1 MHWKGNE
8 MKSIVCEK
16 PWQLKMKE
24 RELPEVKSGE
34 ALIRVRRV
42 GICGTD
48 LHAFKGEQPYFTY
61 PRVLGHEISGEVA
74 EVEKNSYGFKKGD
87 PVAIIPYLECG
98 KCIACRMG
106 KTNCCARL
114 NLFGIQRD
122 GGMSE
127 YLNVPLDHL
136 LKSEKLNLDQ
146 LAMAECL
153 SIGAHAVRR
162 ARIEK
167 GEFTLIIGAGP
178 IGMAVMQS
186 AREAGAKLIA
196 LDIVQDRLQFCRDQ
210 LKVDY
215 VIHGEKDPAKEIESI
230 TNGDYP
236 TAIFDATGNAKSM
249 MKAFSLVS
257 HGGRLIL
264 VSLVQENITFFDP
277 DFHRRELTLLS
288 SRNATRQD
296 MEHIVRSIEEGKVD
310 ATSFITHRS
319 RMDQV
324 ISQFESWLKPETGVI
339 KAVVE
344 I

>member
-1 MHWKGNE
+1 
-8 MKSIVCEK
+8 MKSAVCEK
-16 PWQLKMKE
+16 PWQLKMEE
-24 RELPEVKSGE
+24 RNLPEVKPGE

-48 LHAFKGEQPYFTY
+48 LHAFKGEQPYFNY

-74 EVEKNSYGFKKGD
+74 EVAKNRYGFKQGD

-106 KTNCCARL
+106 KTNCCTRL

-127 YLNVPLDHL
+127 YLTVPLDHL
-136 LKSEKLNLDQ
+136 IKSETLSLDQ

-167 GEFTLIIGAGP
+167 GEFTLVVGAGP
-178 IGMAVMQS
+178 IGMVIIQS
-186 AREAGAKLIA
+186 AKEAGAKVMV
-196 LDIVQDRLQFCRDQ
+196 LDIVEPRLKFCRE
-210 LKVDY
+210 KFEVDY
-215 VIHGEKDPAKEIESI
+215 VIHGEREPVKEIESI

-236 TAIFDATGNAKSM
+236 TLVFDATGNAKSM
-249 MKAFSLVS
+249 ERSFNFVA
-257 HGGRLIL
+257 HGGRYVL
-264 VSLVQENITFFDP
+264 VSLVQDHITFFDP
-277 DFHRRELTLLS
+277 DFHRRELSLLS
-288 SRNATRQD
+288 SRNATKED
-296 MEHIVRSIEEGKVD
+296 MEQIVRSLEAGKID
-310 ATSFITHRS
+310 GTSFITHRAS
-319 RMDQV
+319 LDQV
-324 ISQFESWLKPETGVI
+324 IEQFESWLRPETGVI

-344 I
+344 L

>member
-1 MHWKGNE
+1 
-8 MKSIVCEK
+8 MKSVVCEK

-24 RELPEVKSGE
+24 MDLPGVKPGE

-48 LHAFKGEQPYFTY
+48 LHAFKGEQPYFNY

-74 EVEKNSYGFKKGD
+74 QVGKNSYGLKQGD

-98 KCIACRMG
+98 KCVACRMG
-106 KTNCCARL
+106 KTNCCTRL

-127 YLNVPLDHL
+127 YLSVPLDHL
-136 LKSEKLNLDQ
+136 IKSEKLNLDQ

-153 SIGAHAVRR
+153 SIGAHVVRR
-162 ARIEK
+162 AQIEK
-167 GEFTLIIGAGP
+167 GEFALIIGTGP

-186 AREAGAKLIA
+186 AREAGAKVMA
-196 LDIVQDRLQFCRDQ
+196 MDIVEERLQFCRDK

-215 VIHGEKDPAKEIESI
+215 VIHGKKDPVKEIESI

-236 TAIFDATGNAKSM
+236 TFVFDATGNAKSM
-249 MKAFSLVS
+249 ERSFKLVA

-277 DFHRRELTLLS
+277 DFHLRELTLLS

-296 MEHIVRSIEEGKVD
+296 MEHIVCSLEAGKMD
-310 ATSFITHRS
+310 GTSFITHRAS
-319 RMDQV
+319 LDQV
-324 ISQFESWLKPETGVI
+324 IGQFESWLRPETGVI

-344 I
+344 L

>member
-1 MHWKGNE
+1 

-24 RELPEVKSGE
+24 TDLPEVKPRE

-48 LHAFKGEQPYFTY
+48 LHAFKGEQPYFSY

-74 EVEKNSYGFKKGD
+74 EVGENPYGFKQGD
-87 PVAIIPYLECG
+87 SVAIIPYHECG

-106 KTNCCARL
+106 KTNCCTRL
-114 NLFGIQRD
+114 NLFGVQWD

-127 YLNVPLDHL
+127 YLSVPLDHL
-136 LKSEKLNLDQ
+136 IKSEKLNLDQ
-146 LAMAECL
+146 LAMVECL
-153 SIGAHAVRR
+153 GIGAHAVRR
-162 ARIEK
+162 AKIEK
-167 GEFTLIIGAGP
+167 GEFTLVIGAGP

-186 AREAGAKLIA
+186 AKEAGAKVMA
-196 LDIVQDRLQFCRDQ
+196 LDIVEARLKFCRDK
-210 LKVDY
+210 LKVNY

-230 TNGDYP
+230 TNGDFP
-236 TAIFDATGNAKSM
+236 TVVFDATGNAKSM
-249 MKAFSLVS
+249 MKAFNWVA
-257 HGGRLIL
+257 HGGRFIL

-296 MEHIVRSIEEGKVD
+296 MEYIVRSLEAGKMD
-310 ATSFITHRS
+310 GTSFITHRAS
-319 RMDQV
+319 LDQV
-324 ISQFESWLKPETGVI
+324 VSQFESWLRPETSVI

-344 I
+344 L

>member
-1 MHWKGNE
+1 

-16 PWQLKMKE
+16 PWILKMKGMN
-24 RELPEVKSGE
+24 LPEVKPGE

-74 EVEKNSYGFKKGD
+74 EVGKNSYGFKQGD
-87 PVAIIPYLECG
+87 RVAIIPYLECG
-98 KCIACRMG
+98 NCVACRVG
-106 KTNCCARL
+106 KTNCCTRL

-127 YLNVPLDHL
+127 YLSVPLDHL
-136 LKSEKLNLDQ
+136 IKSEKLDLDQ

-162 ARIEK
+162 AQVQK
-167 GEFTLIIGAGP
+167 GESALVVGAGP
-178 IGMAVMQS
+178 IGMAIMQS
-186 AREAGAKLIA
+186 AREAGAKVMA
-196 LDIVQDRLQFCRDQ
+196 LDIVEARLKFCQ
-210 LKVDY
+210 GKLKVDY
-215 VIHGEKDPAKEIESI
+215 VINGEKDPAKEIESI
-230 TNGDYP
+230 TDGDYP
-236 TAIFDATGNAKSM
+236 TVVFDATGNAKSM
-249 MKAFSLVS
+249 MKSFNWVA
-257 HGGRLIL
+257 HGGRYVL
-264 VSLVQENITFFDP
+264 VSLVQDNINFFDP

-296 MEHIVRSIEEGKVD
+296 MEHIVRSLEAGKMD
-310 ATSFITHRS
+310 GTSFITHRAS
-319 RMDQV
+319 LDQV
-324 ISQFESWLKPETGVI
+324 IDQFESWLRPETGVI

-344 I
+344 L

>member
-1 MHWKGNE
+1 

-16 PWQLKMKE
+16 PWQLKMKDMD
-24 RELPEVKSGE
+24 RPEVKPGE

-61 PRVLGHEISGEVA
+61 PRILGHEISGEIA
-74 EVEKNSYGFKKGD
+74 EVGKNSYGFKQGD
-87 PVAIIPYLECG
+87 PVAVIPYLECG

-106 KTNCCARL
+106 KTNCCTQL
-114 NLFGIQRD
+114 TLFGVQRD

-127 YLNVPLDHL
+127 YLSVPLDHL
-136 LKSEKLNLDQ
+136 IKSKKLNLDQ

-153 SIGAHAVRR
+153 GIGAHAARR
-162 ARIEK
+162 AHIEK
-167 GEFTLIIGAGP
+167 GEFALIIGAGP

-186 AREAGAKLIA
+186 AREAGAKVMA
-196 LDIVQDRLQFCRDQ
+196 LDIVEERLQFCQDK

-215 VIHGEKDPAKEIESI
+215 VIHGERDPVKEIESI

-236 TAIFDATGNAKSM
+236 TIVFDATGNAKSM
-249 MKAFSLVS
+249 MKAFNLVA

-296 MEHIVRSIEEGKVD
+296 LEHIVRSLEAGIADG
-310 ATSFITHRS
+310 TSFITHRAS
-319 RMDQV
+319 LDQV
-324 ISQFESWLKPETGVI
+324 ISQFESWLRPETGVI

-344 I
+344 L

>member
-1 MHWKGNE
+1 
-8 MKSIVCEK
+8 
-16 PWQLKMKE
+16 MKE
-24 RELPEVKSGE
+24 MDLPEVKLGE

-74 EVEKNSYGFKKGD
+74 EVGKNPYGFKQGD

-106 KTNCCARL
+106 KTNCCTQL
-114 NLFGIQRD
+114 TLFGVQRD

-127 YLNVPLDHL
+127 YLSVPLDHL
-136 LKSEKLNLDQ
+136 IKSKKLNLDQ

-153 SIGAHAVRR
+153 GIGAHAVRR
-162 ARIEK
+162 AEIEK
-167 GEFTLIIGAGP
+167 GEFALIIGAGP

-186 AREAGAKLIA
+186 AREAGAKVMA
-196 LDIVQDRLQFCRDQ
+196 LDIVEERLQFCQDK

-215 VIHGEKDPAKEIESI
+215 AIHGERDPVKEIESI

-236 TAIFDATGNAKSM
+236 TVVFDATGNAKSM
-249 MKAFSLVS
+249 MKAFNLVA
-257 HGGRLIL
+257 HGGRFIL

-277 DFHRRELTLLS
+277 DFHRREITLLS

-296 MEHIVRSIEEGKVD
+296 IEHIVRSLEAGIVD
-310 ATSFITHRS
+310 GTSFITHRAS
-319 RMDQV
+319 LDQV
-324 ISQFESWLKPETGVI
+324 IDQFESWLRPETGVI

-344 I
+344 L

>member
-1 MHWKGNE
+1 

-24 RELPEVKSGE
+24 VDLPKVQLGE

-74 EVEKNSYGFKKGD
+74 EVGESSYGLKQGD
-87 PVAIIPYLECG
+87 PVAVIPYLECG

-106 KTNCCARL
+106 KTNCCTRL

-127 YLNVPLDHL
+127 YLSVPVDHL
-136 LKSEKLNLDQ
+136 IKSEKLNLDQ

-162 ARIEK
+162 ACIEK
-167 GEFTLIIGAGP
+167 GEFALVIGAGP
-178 IGMAVMQS
+178 IGMAVIQS
-186 AREAGAKLIA
+186 ARMAGAKVMA
-196 LDIVQDRLQFCRDQ
+196 LDIVETRLKFCRDK
-210 LKVDY
+210 LKVDHL
-215 VIHGEKDPAKEIESI
+215 IHGERAPVKEIESI
-230 TNGDYP
+230 TNRDYP
-236 TAIFDATGNAKSM
+236 TLVFDATGNAKSM
-249 MKAFSLVS
+249 EKSFNLVA
-257 HGGRLIL
+257 HGGRYVL
-264 VSLVQENITFFDP
+264 VSLVQDNITFFDP

-296 MEHIVRSIEEGKVD
+296 MEHIVRSLEAGIVD
-310 ATSFITHRS
+310 GTSFITHRAS
-319 RMDQV
+319 LDQV

-344 I
+344 L

>member
-1 MHWKGNE
+1 
-8 MKSIVCEK
+8 MKSVVCEK
-16 PWQLKMKE
+16 PWQLKMEE
-24 RELPEVKSGE
+24 RNLPEVKPGE

-48 LHAFKGEQPYFTY
+48 LHAFKGEQPYFNY

-74 EVEKNSYGFKKGD
+74 DVGKNSYGFEQGD
-87 PVAIIPYLECG
+87 RVAVIPYLECG

-106 KTNCCARL
+106 KTNCCTRL

-127 YLNVPLDHL
+127 YLSVPLDHL
-136 LKSEKLNLDQ
+136 IKSETLNLDQ

-167 GEFTLIIGAGP
+167 GEFALIIGAGP
-178 IGMAVMQS
+178 IGMAIIQS
-186 AREAGAKLIA
+186 AKEAGAKVMV
-196 LDIVQDRLQFCRDQ
+196 LDIVEARLNFCREKF
-210 LKVDY
+210 KVDY
-215 VIHGEKDPAKEIESI
+215 VIHGERNPVKEIESI

-236 TAIFDATGNAKSM
+236 TLVFDATGNARSM
-249 MKAFSLVS
+249 ERSFNLVA
-257 HGGRLIL
+257 HGGRYVL
-264 VSLVQENITFFDP
+264 VSLVQGNITFFDP
-277 DFHRRELTLLS
+277 DLHRRELTLLS

-296 MEHIVRSIEEGKVD
+296 MEHIVRSLEAGKID
-310 ATSFITHRS
+310 GTSFITHRAS
-319 RMDQV
+319 LDQV

-344 I
+344 L

>member
-1 MHWKGNE
+1 

-24 RELPEVKSGE
+24 MDLPEVKPGE

-74 EVEKNSYGFKKGD
+74 EVGENSYGFKQGD
-87 PVAIIPYLECG
+87 PVAVIPYLECG
-98 KCIACRMG
+98 NCIACRMG
-106 KTNCCARL
+106 KTNCCTRL

-127 YLNVPLDHL
+127 YLSVPLDHL
-136 LKSEKLNLDQ
+136 IKSETLNLDQ

-153 SIGAHAVRR
+153 GIGAHAVRR
-162 ARIEK
+162 AQIEK
-167 GEFTLIIGAGP
+167 GEFALIIGAGP

-186 AREAGAKLIA
+186 AREAGAKVMA
-196 LDIVQDRLQFCRDQ
+196 LDIVEERLQFCRDK

-215 VIHGEKDPAKEIESI
+215 VIHGKRDPVKEIESI

-236 TAIFDATGNAKSM
+236 TVVFDATGNAKSM
-249 MKAFSLVS
+249 EKSFNLVA
-257 HGGRLIL
+257 HGGRFIL

-296 MEHIVRSIEEGKVD
+296 MEHIVRSLEVGIVD
-310 ATSFITHRS
+310 GTSFITHRAS
-319 RMDQV
+319 LDRV
-324 ISQFESWLKPETGVI
+324 IDQFESWLRPETGVI

-344 I
+344 L

>member
-1 MHWKGNE
+1 
-8 MKSIVCEK
+8 MKAIVCEK

-24 RELPEVKSGE
+24 VGLPEVKPGE

-74 EVEKNSYGFKKGD
+74 EVGKNAYGFKQGD
-87 PVAIIPYLECG
+87 RVAVIPYLECG

-106 KTNCCARL
+106 KTNCCTRL

-127 YLNVPLDHL
+127 YLSVPLDHL
-136 LKSEKLNLDQ
+136 IKSEKLDLDQ

-162 ARIEK
+162 AQLEK
-167 GEFTLIIGAGP
+167 GEFALVVGAGP
-178 IGMAVMQS
+178 IGMAIMQS
-186 AREAGAKLIA
+186 AREAGAKVMA
-196 LDIVQDRLQFCRDQ
+196 LDIVEARLKFCRDK
-210 LKVDY
+210 LGADY
-215 VIHGEKDPAKEIESI
+215 VIPGERDPVKEIESM

-236 TAIFDATGNAKSM
+236 TLVFDATGNAKSM
-249 MKAFSLVS
+249 ERSFNLVA
-257 HGGRLIL
+257 HGGRYVL
-264 VSLVQENITFFDP
+264 VSLVQDNIIFFDP

-296 MEHIVRSIEEGKVD
+296 MEHIVRSLEAGKID
-310 ATSFITHRS
+310 GTSFITHRVS
-319 RMDQV
+319 LDQV

-344 I
+344 L

>member
-1 MHWKGNE
+1 

-24 RELPEVKSGE
+24 MDLPEVKPGE

-48 LHAFKGEQPYFTY
+48 LHAFKGEQPYFSY

-74 EVEKNSYGFKKGD
+74 EVGKNSYGFKQGD
-87 PVAIIPYLECG
+87 RVAIIPYLECG
-98 KCIACRMG
+98 NCIACRMG
-106 KTNCCARL
+106 KTNCCTRL

-127 YLNVPLDHL
+127 YLSVPMDHL
-136 LKSEKLNLDQ
+136 IKSEKLDLDQ

-153 SIGAHAVRR
+153 SIGAHAIRR
-162 ARIEK
+162 ANIEK
-167 GEFTLIIGAGP
+167 GEFALVIGAGP

-186 AREAGAKLIA
+186 AREAGAKVMA
-196 LDIVQDRLQFCRDQ
+196 LDIVEARLKFCRDK
-210 LKVDY
+210 LRVDY
-215 VIHGEKDPAKEIESI
+215 VIHGEKDPVKDIESI

-236 TAIFDATGNAKSM
+236 TLVFDATGNRKSM
-249 MKAFSLVS
+249 EKSFNFVA

-264 VSLVQENITFFDP
+264 VSLVQDNITFYDP
-277 DFHRRELTLLS
+277 DFHRRELTLVS

-296 MEHIVRSIEEGKVD
+296 MEHIVRSLEAGKMD
-310 ATSFITHRS
+310 GTSFITHRAS
-319 RMDQV
+319 LDQV

-344 I
+344 L

>member
-1 MHWKGNE
+1 

-24 RELPEVKSGE
+24 TDLPEVKTGE

-48 LHAFKGEQPYFTY
+48 LHAFKGGQPYFTY

-74 EVEKNSYGFKKGD
+74 QVGENLYGLKQGD
-87 PVAIIPYLECG
+87 PVAVIPYLECG
-98 KCIACRMG
+98 HCIACRMG
-106 KTNCCARL
+106 KTNCCTRL

-127 YLNVPLDHL
+127 YLSVPIDHL
-136 LKSEKLNLDQ
+136 LKSEKLTLDQ

-153 SIGAHAVRR
+153 AIGAHAVRR
-162 ARIEK
+162 AQIEK
-167 GEFTLIIGAGP
+167 GESVLVIGAGP
-178 IGMAVMQS
+178 IGMAIMQS
-186 AREAGAKLIA
+186 VREAGVKVMA
-196 LDIVQDRLQFCRDQ
+196 LDIVQERLQFCRDK
-210 LKVDY
+210 LHVDH
-215 VIHGEKDPAKEIESI
+215 VIHGERDLVKEIESM

-236 TAIFDATGNAKSM
+236 TVVFDATGNAKSM
-249 MKAFSLVS
+249 MKAFNWVA

-264 VSLVQENITFFDP
+264 VSLVQDHITFFDP

-296 MEHIVRSIEEGKVD
+296 MEHIVRSLEAGKID
-310 ATSFITHRS
+310 GTSLITHRAS
-319 RMDQV
+319 LDQV
-324 ISQFESWLKPETGVI
+324 INQFESWLRPETGVI

>member
-1 MHWKGNE
+1 
-8 MKSIVCEK
+8 
-16 PWQLKMKE
+16 MKE
-24 RELPEVKSGE
+24 TDLPEVKSGE

-74 EVEKNSYGFKKGD
+74 QVGENPCGLKQGD
-87 PVAIIPYLECG
+87 LVAVIPYLECG
-98 KCIACRMG
+98 HCIACRMG
-106 KTNCCARL
+106 NTNCCTRL

-127 YLNVPLDHL
+127 YLSVPLDHL

-146 LAMAECL
+146 LVMAECL
-153 SIGAHAVRR
+153 AIGAHAVRR
-162 ARIEK
+162 AQIEK
-167 GEFTLIIGAGP
+167 GESVLVIGAGP
-178 IGMAVMQS
+178 IGMAIMQS
-186 AREAGAKLIA
+186 VREAGVKVMA
-196 LDIVQDRLQFCRDQ
+196 LDIVQERLQFCRDK
-210 LKVDY
+210 LHVDH
-215 VIHGEKDPAKEIESI
+215 VIHGERDLVKEIESM

-236 TAIFDATGNAKSM
+236 TVVFDATGNAKSM
-249 MKAFSLVS
+249 MKDFNWVA

-264 VSLVQENITFFDP
+264 VSLVQDHITFFDP

-296 MEHIVRSIEEGKVD
+296 MEHIVRSLEAGKID
-310 ATSFITHRS
+310 GTSLITHRAS
-319 RMDQV
+319 LDQV
-324 ISQFESWLKPETGVI
+324 INQFESWLRPETGVI